1 MSKEYFMKHLKQFLK
16 LPKLAMALVLLLFF
30 YIVETLL
37 MILYISIESPL
48 SFLLK
53 KVEQLI
59 KYLVKAI

>member
-1 MSKEYFMKHLKQFLK
+1 MSKEYFMKHLRKFLK